1 MPPTTIIWIPPEVIS
16 VVSSYLDQHS
26 LAQSLLVGSG
36 FEQFSLASGLE
47 LLGGMEE
54 LRVLDVRST
63 AHRIGIVDLDW
74 MHVNWPK
81 LKEIKGL
88 VSKREWAGDVP
99 GGLAVKAAVE
109 EWMAAHPHGIGSSF
123 YL

>member
-1 MPPTTIIWIPPEVIS
+1 MGVSPGMSEVE
-16 VVSSYLDQHS
+16 LEE
-26 LAQSLLVGSG
+26 ALLGDY
-36 FEQFSLASGLE
+36 FTFHYRCLEFSLASGLE

-63 AHRIGIVDLDW
+63 AHRIKIAELDW

-88 VSKREWAGDVP
+88 VSKREWAGDVA

-109 EWMAAHPHGIGSSF
+109 EWMAATHMALDLLSTCRTQEV
-123 YL
+123 